1 MAFSPSD
8 LQRSLLQTKEN
19 HFCRGFLVVLLNK
32 CMNKDKAELWLKD
45 NGLRSAYFTHIPLL
59 QAQAVTAAHNL
70 LKQRVGLVSA
80 EQMLVLEAFR
90 SANRSAH
97 TRARV
102 TQAECFTVLKI
113 CKQANRAMFKQH
125 RQMKRQERQAPQR

>member
-32 CMNKDKAELWLKD
+32 CMNKDQAELWLKD

-59 QAQAVTAAHNL
+59 QAQAITAAHNL

-80 EQMLVLEAFR
+80 EQMLTLEAFC
-90 SANRSAH
+90 SANRAAH

-113 CKQANRAMFKQH
+113 CKQANRTIFKQH
-125 RQMKRQERQAPQR
+125 RQIKRQERQAPQR